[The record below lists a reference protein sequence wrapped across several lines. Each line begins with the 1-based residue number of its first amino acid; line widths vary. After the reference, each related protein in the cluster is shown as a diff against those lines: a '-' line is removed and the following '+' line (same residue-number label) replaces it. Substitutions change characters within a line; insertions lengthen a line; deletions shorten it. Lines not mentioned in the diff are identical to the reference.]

1 MKLKTIRKQIEKT
14 KNIKKNK
21 KNKLIKLEYFIIN

>member
-1 MKLKTIRKQIEKT
+1 MKIKTIRKKIEKT
-14 KNIKKNK
+14 KKIKKNS

>member
-21 KNKLIKLEYFIIN
+21 KNKLIKLEYFIID

>member
-1 MKLKTIRKQIEKT
+1 MKIKTIRKKIEKT
-14 KNIKKNK
+14 KNFKKNK